1 MVTQPTGTVTLLFTD
16 VEGST
21 LLLERLGAER
31 FAEALTLHRR
41 VLREAFARHGGY
53 EVDEEG
59 DAFFVAFSRAADA
72 VAAADES
79 QRALAEAEWPEG
91 QPIRVRMGIHTGE
104 PLAAPPKYVGL
115 DVHKAARIMAAA
127 HGGQVLV
134 SGATQRLLSSADSVL
149 HLGEHRLKDLSAPEP
164 LYQLRIEGLAGEF
177 PALKTLGNRPTNLPA
192 VATPFIG
199 RELELASLG
208 ELLRREDV
216 RLLTLTGPGGV
227 GKTRLALQ
235 LAADAIDLFADGV
248 YWVPLAP
255 VRDPALV
262 LETIAQTL
270 GLREEVA
277 EPLAVTLNRYLAE
290 RQLLLVVDNLE
301 HLIDGS
307 ALLGA
312 LLTVAPRLCVLVTSR
327 ERLRLAAEHVYD
339 VPPLG
344 LPAVDGDP
352 AVMATL
358 DAVQLFVARA
368 RAVDAEFVLTADEGQ
383 AVAEIV
389 RQVDGLP
396 LAIELAAARVRVL
409 PPRTLSRRL
418 DDRLRLLT
426 SGSRDAE
433 ARQRTLLATIEW
445 SYDLLTADEK
455 KLFASMSVF
464 VGGFRIDTAE
474 ALYNANGTVSPG
486 VLDCVESLLDKSL
499 FRQRLDPD
507 GEPRYWMLETIRD
520 LARSKLAA
528 SDHAGS
534 VVQSFVDES
543 VALAA
548 QMQPSWMSADA
559 TLYFNRFLVELDN
572 LREAM
577 RLALRTAA
585 PDKALSIGSDLAG
598 QWQRQGLFREA
609 TEWVER
615 ALAAGG
621 AITPKLEGM
630 AYHCLAVMAI
640 EQGEGERALTLLRR
654 SLPLLSDA
662 YTGIRVWTLYSIF
675 DLSYRDDP
683 HEAKRLLDQATQL
696 AIESG
701 QPMLRTLTL
710 ICQARAAAASG
721 QIRDGRDLAA
731 EAVAISREWDI
742 AHYITSLQILAEYT
756 AAVGDS
762 QTAETQLREALKLA
776 EAQNLTWDIASIHAS
791 LGLLN
796 SFAGDDQA
804 ARAHLVAIE
813 TVTHPEH
820 TESARTRSSLELV
833 RAVLHA
839 RSGHAEAA
847 VEAWARADAYRTAQ
861 ARDWE
866 LIEQQA
872 VQLELEPLR
881 QLPSF
886 KQVWQAAIRELSL
899 LLDRPT

>member
-640 EQGEGERALTLLRR
+640 EQGEGDGALTLLRTAGFPCSATPPPASVSGR
-654 SLPLLSDA
+654 S
-662 YTGIRVWTLYSIF
+662 IRFSTS
-675 DLSYRDDP
+675 
-683 HEAKRLLDQATQL
+683 
-696 AIESG
+696 AIAMIHMRRSACLTE
-701 QPMLRTLTL
+701 QP
-710 ICQARAAAASG
+710 SWPSSPG
-721 QIRDGRDLAA
+721 
-731 EAVAISREWDI
+731 SRC
-742 AHYITSLQILAEYT
+742 
-756 AAVGDS
+756 
-762 QTAETQLREALKLA
+762 
-776 EAQNLTWDIASIHAS
+776 
-791 LGLLN
+791 
-796 SFAGDDQA
+796 
-804 ARAHLVAIE
+804 
-813 TVTHPEH
+813 PE
-820 TESARTRSSLELV
+820 R
-833 RAVLHA
+833 
-839 RSGHAEAA
+839 
-847 VEAWARADAYRTAQ
+847 
-861 ARDWE
+861 
-866 LIEQQA
+866 
-872 VQLELEPLR
+872 
-881 QLPSF
+881 
-886 KQVWQAAIRELSL
+886 
-899 LLDRPT
+899 